1 MNEPVIVAA
10 KRTAF
15 GKYGGTLRHL
25 EPEQLMKPLFQY
37 YSDLDSNVMQD
48 IDEVVLGNVIGNG
61 GNIAR
66 KALLEA
72 GLNERIPGITLDQQ
86 CGSGLAAIQ
95 YACRMIQAG
104 AGKIYLA
111 GGVES
116 SSRAPWKIKRPQ
128 SVYETQLPQFYD
140 RASFAPEG
148 QDPSM
153 IEAAENVAQQFNI
166 SRAMQDQYT
175 LQSYERTQRNAVTSI
190 SQEILSLT
198 VKGQSFFRDESV
210 KSQVNE
216 RFLSRLKPLISGGTV
231 TAGNSC
237 MKNDGAVLLL
247 VMEKE
252 TAIRLGYTQGLQFM
266 DSVTTGVSPETLG
279 IGPIPAVKTILERQS
294 LDIADIHCVEL
305 NEAFAS
311 KVLACQ
317 QQLGITDEQLNR
329 WGGALATGH
338 PYGASGAAI
347 VTRLFYMDESEYSI
361 ATMGIGGGMGDAV
374 LFKRWR

>member
-37 YSDLDSNVMQD
+37 FSDLDFNVMQD

-128 SVYETQLPQFYD
+128 SVYETQLPQFYE

-166 SRAMQDQYT
+166 SRAMQDQFT
-175 LQSYERTQRNAVTSI
+175 LQSYERTQRNVVTSI
-190 SQEILSLT
+190 SQEILPLT
-198 VKGQSFFRDESV
+198 VKGQSFYRDESV

-252 TAIRLGYTQGLQFM
+252 TAIRLGYTQGLQFI
-266 DSVTTGVSPETLG
+266 DSVTIGVSPEILG
-279 IGPIPAVKTILERQS
+279 IGPIPAVKAILERQS

-311 KVLACQ
+311 QVLACQ
-317 QQLGITDEQLNR
+317 QQLGMTDEQLNR
-329 WGGALATGH
+329 WSGALATGH
-338 PYGASGAAI
+338 PYGASGAAL
-347 VTRLFYMDESEYSI
+347 VTRLFYMDEPGYSI

-374 LFKRWR
+374 LFKQWR

>member
-128 SVYETQLPQFYD
+128 YVYETQLPQFYD

>member
-190 SQEILSLT
+190 LSLT

-237 MKNDGAVLLL
+237 
-247 VMEKE
+247 
-252 TAIRLGYTQGLQFM
+252 TAFSYGKRNRNTSGLYAR
-266 DSVTTGVSPETLG
+266 S
-279 IGPIPAVKTILERQS
+279 TI
-294 LDIADIHCVEL
+294 
-305 NEAFAS
+305 
-311 KVLACQ
+311 
-317 QQLGITDEQLNR
+317 
-329 WGGALATGH
+329 
-338 PYGASGAAI
+338 YG
-347 VTRLFYMDESEYSI
+347 
-361 ATMGIGGGMGDAV
+361 
-374 LFKRWR
+374 